1 MVNDISFS
9 DWLNEQMRREKWS
22 QADLARAAGIGPST
36 VYKMLNSKSK
46 RPDPESCLGI
56 ARALDI
62 SPVTVF
68 RAAKLLPA
76 DPEFPE
82 LDDLKFVVA
91 QLPGQARQEILAIAK
106 VILEFHNKGQVVI
119 K

>member
-1 MVNDISFS
+1 MVNEISFS
-9 DWLNEQMRREKWS
+9 DWLNEQMRREQWS

-46 RPDPESCLGI
+46 RPDPDSCLGI
-56 ARALDI
+56 ARALDM

-76 DPEFPE
+76 EPEFPE
-82 LDDLKFVVA
+82 LDDLKMVVA
-91 QLPGQARQEILAIAK
+91 QLPVQERQEILAIAK
-106 VILEFHNKGQVVI
+106 VMLEFQNKGYVVV